1 MARDTSPTER
11 RGYERPPIGDDW
23 ADAWDGLVED
33 SDELAVE
40 RGPIAD
46 RPSTGAYDDALYLAV
61 DQRTLWRWD
70 AAASDWEAAAG
81 LGTASDPVPGTSHFE
96 SLSTDQATINELALV
111 AEMTTN
117 HSVPNNTP
125 ETLILDNIV
134 FEDSNVVD
142 ADTSSGEITV
152 QQGGGFVIS
161 AMGHWL
167 SDSGWSVG
175 DGAGIRVVAGG
186 SIIAENDDRKRD
198 TNDEARPIPARL
210 VNLSANDVISLDAF
224 QASGSSK
231 DIQGVGRRTYLT
243 VYRLRS

>member
-23 ADAWDGLVED
+23 ADAWDALVED

-96 SLSTDQATINELALV
+96 SVNTEESAFDPAAPNTVNHTIGVVDVRSGNVTLSDDESVIISDNFQNTRAGLVNVEAAGDSGVFSVAANINEI
-111 AEMTTN
+111 
-117 HSVPNNTP
+117 S
-125 ETLILDNIV
+125 
-134 FEDSNVVD
+134 
-142 ADTSSGEITV
+142 SSGEIVIGDTDGEHSLFYGSNSALTLRNRTGSE
-152 QQGGGFVIS
+152 QGY
-161 AMGHWL
+161 
-167 SDSGWSVG
+167 
-175 DGAGIRVVAGG
+175 RVFA
-186 SIIAENDDRKRD
+186 ILI
-198 TNDEARPIPARL
+198 
-210 VNLSANDVISLDAF
+210 
-224 QASGSSK
+224 
-231 DIQGVGRRTYLT
+231 
-243 VYRLRS
+243 